1 MLLVKNDSF
10 LPYFSN
16 GLLLIYNQRMDHS
29 LLFLACLFAV
39 GFVYASVGHG
49 GASGYLATMALF
61 GISPALTKPSALILN
76 LFVSTISF
84 IQFYRAGH
92 FNWQTFWPFAVAS
105 IPLAFVGAR
114 IPLSDTLYRQLLAV
128 CLLLV
133 IVRLLWTLR
142 SRDEETR
149 PIPLSAGLLTGGV
162 IGLLSGMIGI
172 GGGIILSP
180 LMLLFR
186 WARLK
191 EVAAT
196 SALFIFVNSLSGL
209 FGLLSKG
216 YSPDPS
222 LYSWIGAA
230 FAGGALGGY
239 LGSHRFNVPT
249 LRYLLAFGVSVAC
262 LKLIFT

>member
-1 MLLVKNDSF
+1 MDYSVAF
-10 LPYFSN
+10 L
-16 GLLLIYNQRMDHS
+16 I
-29 LLFLACLFAV
+29 CLFIV

-61 GISPALTKPSALILN
+61 GISPALTKPSALMLN

-84 IQFYRAGH
+84 VQFYRAGH
-92 FNWQTFWPFAVAS
+92 FRWNTFWPFALAS
-105 IPLAFVGAR
+105 VPLAFAGAK

-133 IVRLLWTLR
+133 IVRLLWTVR
-142 SRDEETR
+142 GRDEETR
-149 PIPLSAGLLTGGV
+149 PIPLVPALVTGGV

-172 GGGIILSP
+172 GGGILLSP

-216 YSPDPS
+216 YSPDPA
-222 LYSWIGAA
+222 LYAWVGAA

-239 LGSHRFNVPT
+239 FGSHRFNVPT

-262 LKLIFT
+262 VKLIFT

>member
-1 MLLVKNDSF
+1 MDS
-10 LPYFSN
+10 
-16 GLLLIYNQRMDHS
+16 S
-29 LLFLACLFAV
+29 LLFLLCLFAV

-49 GASGYLATMALF
+49 GASGYLALMALF
-61 GISPALTKPSALILN
+61 GISPMLMKPSALVLN
-76 LFVSTISF
+76 LFVSTVSF
-84 IQFYRAGH
+84 VQFYRAGY
-92 FNWQTFWPFAVAS
+92 FRWQAFWPFAVAS

-114 IPLSDTLYRQLLAV
+114 IPLSDTFYRQLLAG

-133 IVRLLWTLR
+133 IIRMLWTIR
-142 SRDEETR
+142 GRDETTQ
-149 PIPLSAGLLTGGV
+149 PIPLAGALLTGAV

-180 LMLLFR
+180 IMLLFR
-186 WARLK
+186 WAKLK

-209 FGLLSKG
+209 FGLVSKG
-216 YSPDPS
+216 YSPDPAI
-222 LYSWIGAA
+222 YTWIVAA

-239 LGSHRFNVPT
+239 WGSHRFNVPT
-249 LRYLLAFGVSVAC
+249 LRYLLAFGISVAC

>member
-1 MLLVKNDSF
+1 MDYPFVFLL
-10 LPYFSN
+10 
-16 GLLLIYNQRMDHS
+16 
-29 LLFLACLFAV
+29 CLFAV

-61 GISPALTKPSALILN
+61 GVAPMLLKPSALLLN
-76 LFVSTISF
+76 LFVSTVSF
-84 IQFYRAGH
+84 IQFYRAGY
-92 FNWQTFWPFAVAS
+92 FRWEKFWPFAMAS
-105 IPLAFVGAR
+105 VPLAFVGAK

-133 IVRLLWTLR
+133 VIRLVWTVRG
-142 SRDEETR
+142 SEEETR
-149 PIPLSAGLLTGGV
+149 PVPLGAGLITGGF

-186 WARLK
+186 WGRLK
-191 EVAAT
+191 EVAAV

-216 YSPDPS
+216 YSPDPA
-222 LYSWIGAA
+222 LYSWIAAA
-230 FAGGALGGY
+230 FAGGLLGGY
-239 LGSHRFNVPT
+239 FGSHRFAVPT
-249 LRYLLAFGVSVAC
+249 LRYLLAAGVGVAC
-262 LKLIFT
+262 IKLMLT

>member
-1 MLLVKNDSF
+1 MDTSLAFLLC
-10 LPYFSN
+10 
-16 GLLLIYNQRMDHS
+16 
-29 LLFLACLFAV
+29 LFLV

-61 GISPALTKPSALILN
+61 GVAPALLKPSALLLN
-76 LFVSTISF
+76 LFVSTVSF

-92 FNWQTFWPFAVAS
+92 FRWDKFWPFAVAS
-105 IPLAFVGAR
+105 IPLAFVGAK
-114 IPLSDTLYRQLLAV
+114 IPLSDSLYRQLLAV

-133 IVRLLWTLR
+133 VVRLLWTVR
-142 SRDEETR
+142 GREEEPQ
-149 PIPLSAGLLTGGV
+149 PIPLGAGLLSGGI

-209 FGLLSKG
+209 FGLISKG
-216 YSPDPS
+216 YTPEPS
-222 LYSWIGAA
+222 LYSWIAAA
-230 FAGGALGGY
+230 FAGGLLGGY
-239 LGSHRFNVPT
+239 FGSHRFNVPT
-249 LRYLLAFGVSVAC
+249 LRYLLALGVSVAC
-262 LKLIFT
+262 VKLIFT

>member
-1 MLLVKNDSF
+1 MDYPFVF
-10 LPYFSN
+10 L
-16 GLLLIYNQRMDHS
+16 I
-29 LLFLACLFAV
+29 CLFIV

-61 GISPALTKPSALILN
+61 GVAPALLKPSALLLN
-76 LFVSTISF
+76 LFVSTVSF
-84 IQFYRAGH
+84 WQFYRAGY
-92 FNWQTFWPFAVAS
+92 FRWEKFWPFAVAS
-105 IPLAFVGAR
+105 MPLAFIGAN
-114 IPLSDTLYRQLLAV
+114 IPLSDTRYRQLLAG

-133 IVRLLWTLR
+133 VIRLVWTVRGQ
-142 SRDEETR
+142 EEEPR
-149 PIPLSAGLLTGGV
+149 PVPLAAGLLTGGA

-209 FGLLSKG
+209 FGLISKG
-216 YSPDPS
+216 YSPDPA
-222 LYSWIGAA
+222 LYGWIAAA
-230 FAGGALGGY
+230 FAGGLLGGY
-239 LGSHRFNVPT
+239 FGSHRFNVPT
-249 LRYLLAFGVSVAC
+249 LRYLLAFGVGVAC

>member
-1 MLLVKNDSF
+1 MED
-10 LPYFSN
+10 
-16 GLLLIYNQRMDHS
+16 S
-29 LLFLACLFAV
+29 LLFLSCLFLV
-39 GFVYASVGHG
+39 GFVYASIGHG

-61 GISPALTKPSALILN
+61 GVAPALMKPSALLLN

-84 IQFYRAGH
+84 VQFYRAGY
-92 FNWQTFWPFAVAS
+92 FRWAKFWPFALAS
-105 IPLAFVGAR
+105 VPLAFVGAT

-133 IVRLLWTLR
+133 VVRLLWTVR
-142 SRDEETR
+142 SREADPE
-149 PIPLSAGLLTGGV
+149 PIPLWAGLLSGAG
-162 IGLLSGMIGI
+162 IGLLSGMLGI

-180 LMLLFR
+180 LMLVMR

-222 LYSWIGAA
+222 LYGWIAAA
-230 FAGGALGGY
+230 FAGGLFGGY

-249 LRYLLAFGVSVAC
+249 LRYLLALSVGVAC
-262 LKLIFT
+262 VKLIFT

>member
-1 MLLVKNDSF
+1 MDYPFVF
-10 LPYFSN
+10 L
-16 GLLLIYNQRMDHS
+16 I
-29 LLFLACLFAV
+29 CLFVV

-61 GISPALTKPSALILN
+61 GVAPALLKPSALLLN
-76 LFVSTISF
+76 LFVSTVSF
-84 IQFYRAGH
+84 WQFYRAGY
-92 FNWQTFWPFAVAS
+92 FRWEKFWPFAVAS
-105 IPLAFVGAR
+105 VPLAFIGAK
-114 IPLSDTLYRQLLAV
+114 IPLSDTLYRQLLAG

-133 IVRLLWTLR
+133 VIRLVWTVRGQ
-142 SRDEETR
+142 EEQSE
-149 PIPLSAGLLTGGV
+149 PVPLGVGLLTGGA

-209 FGLLSKG
+209 FGLISKG
-216 YSPDPS
+216 YSPDPA
-222 LYSWIGAA
+222 LYGWIVAA
-230 FAGGALGGY
+230 FAGGLLGGY

-249 LRYLLAFGVSVAC
+249 LRYLLAFGVGVAC

>member
-1 MLLVKNDSF
+1 MDYPFIF
-10 LPYFSN
+10 LS
-16 GLLLIYNQRMDHS
+16 
-29 LLFLACLFAV
+29 CLFVV

-61 GISPALTKPSALILN
+61 GIAPVLMKPSALLLN
-76 LFVSTISF
+76 LFVSTVSF
-84 IQFYRAGH
+84 WQFYRAGY
-92 FNWQTFWPFAVAS
+92 FRWEKFWPFAVVS
-105 IPLAFVGAR
+105 VPLAFVGAK
-114 IPLSDTLYRQLLAV
+114 IPLSDMLYRQLLAG

-133 IVRLLWTLR
+133 IIRLIWTVRGR
-142 SRDEETR
+142 EEE
-149 PIPLSAGLLTGGV
+149 PKPVPLGAGLLTGGV

-180 LMLLFR
+180 LMLLFG

-216 YSPDPS
+216 YSPDPA
-222 LYSWIGAA
+222 LYSWISAA
-230 FAGGALGGY
+230 LAGGLLGGY
-239 LGSHRFNVPT
+239 FGSHRFAVPT
-249 LRYLLAFGVSVAC
+249 LRYLLAAGVGVAC
-262 LKLIFT
+262 VKLMLT